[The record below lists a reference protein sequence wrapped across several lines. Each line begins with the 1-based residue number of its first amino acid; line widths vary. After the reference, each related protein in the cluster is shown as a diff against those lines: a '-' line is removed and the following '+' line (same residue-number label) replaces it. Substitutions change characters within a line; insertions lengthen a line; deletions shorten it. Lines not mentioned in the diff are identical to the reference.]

1 MIMEEEEYLSYLQLL
16 SLWTGG
22 WMSVNG
28 NPNPDV
34 YIFQGYG
41 GNYFLLA
48 YSYDKESGRGS
59 FTLYDIDLDEEGCYI
74 RMGMKSYRLSEEK
87 FPYGLSIGE
96 WGSYMKN

>member
-1 MIMEEEEYLSYLQLL
+1 MKKEEEYPSGLHLL
-16 SLWTGG
+16 SSWEGG

-34 YIFQGYG
+34 YIFQGCD

-48 YSYDKESGRGS
+48 YSYEKESGRSS
-59 FTLYDIDLDEEGCYI
+59 FTLYDIDQNEDGCYI
-74 RMGMKSYRLSEEK
+74 RMGMKYYRLSEEK